1 MHGAVHAKGP
11 HMAVIELSEPHGRD
25 AYGSGERP
33 TLQEELVVEAEHLL
47 RTIRQVIHEGNY
59 RRIVICNERGHALVE
74 IPETYGLVGS
84 LLAPLWAAI
93 GAMAAMESGFFVI
106 IERPTPRGHDA
117 RIR

>member
-1 MHGAVHAKGP
+1 
-11 HMAVIELSEPHGRD
+11 MAVIELSDPHGRD
-25 AYGSGERP
+25 ADDSGELP

-59 RRIVICNERGHALVE
+59 RHIVICNERGRALVE

-93 GAMAAMESGFFVI
+93 GAMAAMESGFFVVV
-106 IERPTPRGHDA
+106 ERPAPRGHDA
-117 RIR
+117 RIH

>member
-1 MHGAVHAKGP
+1 
-11 HMAVIELSEPHGRD
+11 MAVIESTNPRGKESDR
-25 AYGSGERP
+25 SGEPP

-47 RTIRQVIHEGNY
+47 RTVRQAIHEGNY

-74 IPETYGLVGS
+74 VPETYGLVGS

-93 GAMAAMESGFFVI
+93 GAMAAMESGFFVV
-106 IERPTPRGHDA
+106 IERPAPRGHDA

>member
-1 MHGAVHAKGP
+1 
-11 HMAVIELSEPHGRD
+11 MAVIELSDTRGSD
-25 AYGSGERP
+25 APSSVELP

-59 RRIVICNERGHALVE
+59 RHIVICNERGHAIVE

-106 IERPTPRGHDA
+106 IERPAPRGHDA
-117 RIR
+117 RLH